1 MLYQYHGEENA
12 AAPAKR
18 GAPANRERGWTGA
31 GAERER
37 ARAHVVS
44 WYAKRFV

>member
-18 GAPANRERGWTGA
+18 GAPAK
-31 GAERER
+31 AERER
-37 ARAHVVS
+37 DE
-44 WYAKRFV
+44 